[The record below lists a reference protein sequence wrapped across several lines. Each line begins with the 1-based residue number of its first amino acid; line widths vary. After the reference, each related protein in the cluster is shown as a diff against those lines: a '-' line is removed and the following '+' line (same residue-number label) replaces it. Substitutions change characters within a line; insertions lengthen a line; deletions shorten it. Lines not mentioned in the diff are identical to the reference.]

1 MATAN
6 SLSGI
11 IWGANSVILSIYML
25 GIGMSTTLIGII
37 LGLFS
42 LMNALGSL
50 IVGYLTDLMDRIR
63 LFAMLSIIS
72 GSLILL
78 MVTGVPI
85 IVSAA
90 YLMSALFNRYVV
102 LTAIVGEYAKQ
113 RGISDEVFSLSSS
126 FNVIFSVVGSAIT
139 VLPSYLG
146 HLGYELIFVIEAAAV
161 YLTIPLVLNAIKHL
175 DPAIVNAKIER
186 ISLKDLGEL
195 RSSWLIKRLMPEAII
210 GLGAGVII
218 PLFSLWFYLKFHI
231 NIANLGIVYA
241 ISNAT
246 LALGTLMAPTI
257 SRFLHSR
264 VISVVTLEGLATG
277 VLAIMPSIY
286 NLPLLLV
293 LFIIRNTLMNMANPL
308 LTSLINELAPREER
322 GRVFGIWNMISSIPR
337 AVGPSIG
344 GYLMDTGYL
353 DLPLYITSMLYA
365 IAVVLFYVLLR
376 SIENKIR
383 VVHGT

>member
-1 MATAN
+1 
-6 SLSGI
+6 
-11 IWGANSVILSIYML
+11 ML

-50 IVGYLTDLMDRIR
+50 VIGYLTDLMDRTR
-63 LFAMLSIIS
+63 LFTMLSIIS

-210 GLGAGVII
+210 GLGAGGVII

-231 NIANLGIVYA
+231 NIANLSIVYA

-264 VISVVTLEGLATG
+264 VISVVT
-277 VLAIMPSIY
+277 
-286 NLPLLLV
+286 
-293 LFIIRNTLMNMANPL
+293 
-308 LTSLINELAPREER
+308 
-322 GRVFGIWNMISSIPR
+322 
-337 AVGPSIG
+337 
-344 GYLMDTGYL
+344 
-353 DLPLYITSMLYA
+353 
-365 IAVVLFYVLLR
+365 
-376 SIENKIR
+376 
-383 VVHGT
+383 